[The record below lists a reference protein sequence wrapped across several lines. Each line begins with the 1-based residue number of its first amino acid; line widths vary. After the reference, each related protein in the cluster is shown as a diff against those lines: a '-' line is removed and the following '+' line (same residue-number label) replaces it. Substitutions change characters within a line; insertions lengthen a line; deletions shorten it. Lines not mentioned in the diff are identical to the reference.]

1 MTKKYEVENLLRPPF
16 ELISAA
22 TFTLSAIYCA
32 LAPHTMMMPS
42 IVGYVFAVGF
52 ALFAIFRWLQASE
65 ILRYQKHL
73 KRLPRFSMSSKTLPV
88 SQNGLFLGKGFLW
101 KTRHTERLA
110 ATLDSKNEKYI
121 SRSKAYQWA
130 RRMTYTLEH
139 TPFEWFSKLLNKD
152 IAVNPF
158 RPDPEI
164 GGRPT
169 IHGVGMDEEHEQYLP
184 QGAREGTTIVVGQ
197 PGVGK
202 SRNAEMFITQDI
214 HRKNNIVIVIDPKGD
229 AELFKRVYSETKKAG
244 RLDQFRMLHLAFPE
258 NSCKWNA
265 IGSFSRVTEIP
276 SRMTGNLPE
285 DGNAKSFKDFAWQF
299 SKFISIAEVNLGT
312 KPTYKSI
319 KRHLRNIDGLFIAY
333 AKHTMK
339 GLKYPYEAELNDKLN
354 ALKNGSAKTLKGR
367 NPEAVAIA
375 QIIKEQEIYDPILA
389 DLLYM
394 FELDREYYHR
404 ITIQIAPFL
413 EKVTSGRIGEIL
425 SPSYNDPN
433 DPRMTLD
440 FLEVFRQGGVVY
452 IGLDAL
458 TDPEVAAAVGEA
470 AFSELTSLAGY
481 LYNFGVDP
489 SNPFEEIPYRPVCIH
504 GDEFSDLI
512 GPKFATLINKSRGVG
527 YQLTLYTQTLSD
539 ILVKVVTEAKAGQV
553 LGNIGTLF
561 MMRPQETK
569 TAQILTDKLPEVKVR
584 DRISESGAADQ
595 ANSIR
600 FISSNRDRT
609 TEIRVPLLSPAEVM
623 ALPKG
628 QAFVLQNGNTL
639 LKVRSPLLKEVDE
652 EVPGHIKEIIDG
664 MAANYSSNIDWAGV
678 TNDWS
683 YGYQAAA

>member
-22 TFTLSAIYCA
+22 TFALSSFYCVI
-32 LAPHTMMMPS
+32 APQTMMMPP
-42 IVGYVFAVGF
+42 ILGYVFGLAFGLY
-52 ALFAIFRWLQASE
+52 ATYRWLQAKE
-65 ILRYQKHL
+65 VLRYQRHL
-73 KRLPRFSMSSKTLPV
+73 QRLPRFSMTSKTLPV
-88 SQNGLFLGKGFLW
+88 SQQGLFLGRGFQW

-110 ATLDSKNEKYI
+110 ATLDSRNEKYTT
-121 SRSKAYQWA
+121 RSKAFQWA
-130 RRMTYTLEH
+130 RRMTYTLED
-139 TPFEWFSKLLNKD
+139 TPFEWLSKLLNTD
-152 IAVNPF
+152 IVINPF
-158 RPDPEI
+158 RPDPNI

-169 IHGVGMDEEHEQYLP
+169 IHGVGMDEEHDQYLP
-184 QGAREGTTIVVGQ
+184 LEAREGTTIVVGQ

-214 HRKNNIVIVIDPKGD
+214 HRKNNIVVVIDPKGD
-229 AELFKRVYSETKKAG
+229 AELYKRVYSETKKAG
-244 RLDQFRMLHLAFPE
+244 RLDQFRMLHLAFPDS
-258 NSCKWNA
+258 SCKWNA
-265 IGSFSRVTEIP
+265 IGSFARVTEIA
-276 SRMTGNLPE
+276 SRLTGNLPD

-299 SKFISIAEVNLGT
+299 SKFVSIAEVNLGT

-319 KRHLRNIDGLFIAY
+319 KRNLRNIDGLFIRY
-333 AKHTMK
+333 AKHTLNK
-339 GLKYPYEAELNDKLN
+339 LKMPYAVELNEKLN
-354 ALKNGSAKTLKGR
+354 TIKNGSAKTLKGR
-367 NPEAVAIA
+367 SPEAIALA
-375 QIIKEQEIYDPILA
+375 QIIKEQEIFDPILQ

-425 SPSYNDPN
+425 SPSYDNPN
-433 DPRMTLD
+433 DSRMTLD

-458 TDPEVAAAVGEA
+458 TDPEVASAVGEA

-489 SNPFEEIPYRPVCIH
+489 NNPFEKIDYRPVCIH

-584 DRISESGAADQ
+584 DRISESGVADQ
-595 ANSIR
+595 AASFR

-609 TEIRVPLLSPAEVM
+609 TDTRVPLLSPAEVM

-639 LKVRSPLLKEVDE
+639 LKVRSPLLKDAGEDI
-652 EVPGHIKEIIDG
+652 PGHIKEMIDG
-664 MAANYSSNIDWAGV
+664 MAANYSSNVDWAGV
-678 TNDWS
+678 TNDWT
-683 YGYQAAA
+683 YGWKAAA